1 MALND
6 IKFIKGQG
14 GLGRPLA
21 GEDHISG
28 FVQYYADADLPSG
41 FSPTDRIKQVFSLQE
56 AEQLGLASGSAT
68 TGLTWYHVSEYF
80 RIQPQGNLFIGL
92 FDSVSIDYSV
102 IETVQKFS
110 DGKIAIQL

>member
-28 FVQYYADADLPSG
+28 YVQYYTDGNLPSG

-56 AEQLGLASGSAT
+56 AEQLGFAAGSAT
-68 TGLTWYHVSEYF
+68 TGISHYHISEYF
-80 RIQPQGNLFIGL
+80 RR
-92 FDSVSIDYSV
+92 
-102 IETVQKFS
+102 FS
-110 DGKIAIQL
+110 SK